1 VTLVAR
7 GGQHDRPRHLS
18 PSEGDDMFHPDT
30 QAARQLAQERQAQLK
45 QDWQPAEPARS
56 EVLET
61 RHVRQHRLRRL
72 WVRLRLAGNP
82 S

>member
-1 VTLVAR
+1 VAVTVTAR
-7 GGQHDRPRHLS
+7 ATFP

-56 EVLET
+56 EVLES
-61 RHVRQHRLRRL
+61 RHVRRHRLHRL